1 MDYSRQ
7 KQLQKAIIKLEDTYP
22 DDDLI
27 LSYSDFL
34 KVRDYL
40 PYYQFNPAV
49 MYKLVQL
56 TNNTW
61 SSATRISRLSLLQKI
76 KQYYY
81 TTVPHTPMDRFVRG
95 IIPDYPL
102 PAETRL
108 ALFDLFRKTFEEKKY
123 LTLKQIETAK
133 RICNNLLINKG
144 LNPEAEAWF
153 CKNAFESD
161 LILNRTLRY
170 PLRSVAIS
178 RWARTY
184 FLNDK
189 LRIRRA
195 ELTGWILD
203 ENPDYEI
210 TQQVLIDDFEYLNKT
225 DKEAIQFY
233 DEEFAASKII
243 EKELSEFLPKSQS
256 YRVFDDSFYDDGV
269 EVSFPELKL
278 NKRPYRVPEIDS
290 IKHYPFTLPD
300 YEKMKQNF
308 YANLQAHQ
316 MITMVW
322 SIGYS
327 HLDHNKKLSLF
338 KKYYS
343 SESYFSLYKIAVRTK
358 NTTLLRWLLEQQ
370 R

>member
-108 ALFDLFRKTFEEKKY
+108 A
-123 LTLKQIETAK
+123 
-133 RICNNLLINKG
+133 
-144 LNPEAEAWF
+144 
-153 CKNAFESD
+153 
-161 LILNRTLRY
+161 
-170 PLRSVAIS
+170 
-178 RWARTY
+178 
-184 FLNDK
+184 
-189 LRIRRA
+189 
-195 ELTGWILD
+195 
-203 ENPDYEI
+203 
-210 TQQVLIDDFEYLNKT
+210 
-225 DKEAIQFY
+225 
-233 DEEFAASKII
+233 
-243 EKELSEFLPKSQS
+243 
-256 YRVFDDSFYDDGV
+256 
-269 EVSFPELKL
+269 
-278 NKRPYRVPEIDS
+278 
-290 IKHYPFTLPD
+290 
-300 YEKMKQNF
+300 
-308 YANLQAHQ
+308 
-316 MITMVW
+316 
-322 SIGYS
+322 
-327 HLDHNKKLSLF
+327 
-338 KKYYS
+338 
-343 SESYFSLYKIAVRTK
+343 
-358 NTTLLRWLLEQQ
+358 
-370 R
+370 